1 MKLVE
6 AYNQSIDRAQTASNQ
21 KQVIKIG
28 AGPLATGVKTN
39 NLWIEIGKKH
49 SELTFDFIPCACALG
64 DFNEFLSGIGE
75 VFDLVSSVYNDQV
88 LKKYHLQALKL
99 NETPLKL
106 SITVTNSLSKKD
118 QITLNDL
125 SDQTVA
131 LPEKGK
137 FDCFDKAR
145 AFLEQNPKIH
155 TKTIPGFDMNILNKC
170 VSNNW
175 ILCSAEDW
183 QIAHPLLKS
192 KSFNWNCNAQ
202 FGIIYNDKSNA
213 ATKNLIKTLKKN

>member
-6 AYNQSIDRAQTASNQ
+6 AYNQSIDRVQTASNQ

-49 SELTFDFIPCACALG
+49 PELTFDFIPCACALG
-64 DFNEFLSGIGE
+64 DYNEFLSGIGE

-131 LPEKGK
+131 LIRLG
-137 FDCFDKAR
+137 
-145 AFLEQNPKIH
+145 L
-155 TKTIPGFDMNILNKC
+155 
-170 VSNNW
+170 S
-175 ILCSAEDW
+175 
-183 QIAHPLLKS
+183 
-192 KSFNWNCNAQ
+192 
-202 FGIIYNDKSNA
+202 
-213 ATKNLIKTLKKN
+213 

>member
-1 MKLVE
+1 MTE
-6 AYNQSIDRAQTASNQ
+6 IQT
-21 KQVIKIG
+21 K
-28 AGPLATGVKTN
+28 TG
-39 NLWIEIGKKH
+39 LY
-49 SELTFDFIPCACALG
+49 SALTFNFIPCACALG
-64 DFNEFLSGIGE
+64 DYNEFLSGIGE
-75 VFDLVSSVYNDQV
+75 VFDLVSSVYNDQA

-131 LPEKGK
+131 LLEKGK

-155 TKTIPGFDMNILNKC
+155 TKTIPGFDMNILNNA

-183 QIAHPLLKS
+183 QTAHPLLKS